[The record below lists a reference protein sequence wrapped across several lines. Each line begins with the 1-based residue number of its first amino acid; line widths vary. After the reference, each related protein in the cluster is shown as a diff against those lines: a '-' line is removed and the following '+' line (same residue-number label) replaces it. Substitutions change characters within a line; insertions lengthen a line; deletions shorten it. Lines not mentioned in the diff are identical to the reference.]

1 MASESRVVGA
11 KLVVG
16 KRVRTTLDND
26 DLRTESLPDGLHDLK
41 VLSELL
47 TYILV
52 DVDETVIVKSIQQ
65 WHVDGVAFAFSF
77 THVLKIA
84 GTREEVS
91 VSMEAD
97 SHHAVRHVEG
107 LFDAVAVMDVNVD
120 VEHTLVIL
128 QQFEDSED
136 NIVRVAE
143 SFSFLL
149 FGVVQASCPIDADI
163 RTLVV

>member
-26 DLRTESLPDGLHDLK
+26 DLRTEALPDGLHD
-41 VLSELL
+41 
-47 TYILV
+47 ILV

-84 GTREEVS
+84 GAREEVS
-91 VSMEAD
+91 ISMEAD

-107 LFDAVAVMDVNVD
+107 LFDAVAMMDVNVD

-143 SFSFLL
+143 SFGFLL
-149 FGVVQASCPIDADI
+149 FRVVKASCPIDADV